1 MNRPHPKLGLFGQVY
16 DMRVQ
21 KLVISLAMLIFIFS
35 MIIFSL
41 ISTVK
46 VDGSGEISF
55 TSEKVIEF
63 IDDAKRSLDE
73 GNATKTLS
81 GLFTA
86 QRILAQLDRNSS
98 SIQESKILI
107 RDAIQAVVNGKKD
120 TALSKLNL
128 IYKQLA
134 IELPSNETTK
144 SITRTA
150 NKTPIPELILPNN
163 ETSVTAKNKTFS
175 TTRSFENKT
184 PIPELI
190 LPNNKTSSTVYNDTG
205 MKYLTYDNRLFGI
218 KIQYPEGWTV
228 RSYNYNKGGN
238 NTVVGFF
245 SPSELTSHVGNISGI
260 TGQFVPYFDIF
271 VYQSKNMS
279 LETIIKA
286 SVDRLRNHTY
296 SEIVESKPYI
306 LNGNLN
312 AHLLVHSATRVG
324 ENELYKRIQIYAL
337 LNGKVYLL
345 TFSSQEESFSNYLP
359 VIKKMIDSFEIL
371 KNVGDKCFNKT
382 KEC

>member
-1 MNRPHPKLGLFGQVY
+1 MNRPHPKIRLFGQVY
-16 DMRVQ
+16 DIRVQ
-21 KLVISLAMLIFIFS
+21 KLVILLAMLTFISS

-41 ISTVK
+41 ISAVR
-46 VDGSGEISF
+46 VDASEEISF

-73 GNATKTLS
+73 GNVTKTLS

-86 QRILAQLDRNSS
+86 QRILAQLDGNSS

-128 IYKQLA
+128 IYELA
-134 IELPSNETTK
+134 NELPSNETTK
-144 SITRTA
+144 SITRTEK
-150 NKTPIPELILPNN
+150 KTPIPELILPNN
-163 ETSVTAKNKTFS
+163 ETSGTVRNKTFS
-175 TTRSFENKT
+175 TIRPFENKT
-184 PIPELI
+184 PIPEVI
-190 LPNNKTSSTVYNDTG
+190 LPNNETSSTVYNDTG

-245 SPSELTSHVGNISGI
+245 SPSESTSHVGNISGI

-271 VYQSKNMS
+271 VYPSKNMS
-279 LETIIKA
+279 LESVIKA
-286 SVDRLRNHTY
+286 SVDRIRNHTY

-306 LNGNLN
+306 LKGNLN
-312 AHLLVHSATRVG
+312 AHLLVHSTTTLG

-345 TFSSQEESFSNYLP
+345 TFTSQEESFSNYLP
-359 VIKKMIDSFEIL
+359 VIKKMMDSFEIL
-371 KNVGDKCFNKT
+371 KNVGDKCSNKT

>member
-1 MNRPHPKLGLFGQVY
+1 MNRPHPKIRLFGQVY
-16 DMRVQ
+16 DIRVQ
-21 KLVISLAMLIFIFS
+21 KLVILLAMLIFIFS

-41 ISTVK
+41 ISTAK
-46 VDGSGEISF
+46 VDASGEISF

-63 IDDAKRSLDE
+63 IDDAKRSLEE
-73 GNATKTLS
+73 GNTTKTLS

-86 QRILAQLDRNSS
+86 QRILAQLDGNSS

-107 RDAIQAVVNGKKD
+107 RDAIQAVVNGKKG

-128 IYKQLA
+128 IYEQLA
-134 IELPSNETTK
+134 IELPPNETTK
-144 SITRTA
+144 SITRIE

-163 ETSVTAKNKTFS
+163 ETS
-175 TTRSFENKT
+175 
-184 PIPELI
+184 
-190 LPNNKTSSTVYNDTG
+190 STVYNATG
-205 MKYLTYDNRLFGI
+205 MKYLSYNNRLFGI

-245 SPSELTSHVGNISGI
+245 SPSEPTSHVGNISGI

-279 LETIIKA
+279 LESVIEA
-286 SVDRLRNHTY
+286 SVDRIRNHIY

-306 LNGNLN
+306 LKGNLN
-312 AHLLVHSATRVG
+312 AHLLVHSTTTVG

-345 TFSSQEESFSNYLP
+345 TFTSQEDSFSNYLP

-371 KNVGDKCFNKT
+371 KNAGDKCFNKT